1 MDRLITNGLFLLQKV
16 NPFHLHFFFFQKGT
30 NGFHFFPWDAEA
42 DPAIRAEVPGNRDEP
57 YGESF
62 LLALFFCPKGKVDG
76 GKENDTVNHRQSF

>member
-1 MDRLITNGLFLLQKV
+1 MNPLELNFFFLQKGV
-16 NPFHLHFFFFQKGT
+16 DGFFFFPG
-30 NGFHFFPWDAEA
+30 DAEA

-76 GKENDTVNHRQSF
+76 GEEDDTVNHIQPP